1 MIYIR
6 IKENKIKI
14 FFFLNRYK
22 LKKKKR
28 EKKKTKQNKTKQ
40 KDKSHGCG
48 EREGRRKRKRKKNAR
63 EKINEVQERVNIV
76 RQDLKKNET
85 KNGLISRH
93 VREKSASI
101 LILSHPAARQ
111 SVGPSVRPFIF

>member
-1 MIYIR
+1 MDV
-6 IKENKIKI
+6 EN
-14 FFFLNRYK
+14 
-22 LKKKKR
+22 
-28 EKKKTKQNKTKQ
+28 
-40 KDKSHGCG
+40 
-48 EREGRRKRKRKKNAR
+48 EREEEKEKEKKNAR
-63 EKINEVQERVNIV
+63 EKITEVQERVNIV